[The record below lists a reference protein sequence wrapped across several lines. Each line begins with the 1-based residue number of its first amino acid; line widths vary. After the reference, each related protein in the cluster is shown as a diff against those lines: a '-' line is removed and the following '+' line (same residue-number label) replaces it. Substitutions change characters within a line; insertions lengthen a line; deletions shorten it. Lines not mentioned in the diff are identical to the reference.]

1 MHVELQQEITPLE
14 KDDFFILLDHPDAKF
29 DYAPHWH
36 TDFEL
41 NIVMDSCGE
50 RVVGDSHEDFDALD
64 VVLIGPRLPHIWK
77 GEVEKGNHVVT
88 IQFPE
93 QMLDYPTMS
102 KRIFSSTRSRA
113 SRRASPT

>member
-77 GEVEKGNHVVT
+77 GEVERA
-88 IQFPE
+88 
-93 QMLDYPTMS
+93 TMW
-102 KRIFSSTRSRA
+102 
-113 SRRASPT
+113 

>member
-1 MHVELQQEITPLE
+1 MSTNKSAKHARRIATGDHSAR

-77 GEVEKGNHVVT
+77 GEVERA
-88 IQFPE
+88 
-93 QMLDYPTMS
+93 TMW
-102 KRIFSSTRSRA
+102 
-113 SRRASPT
+113 